1 MLTLNLDQM
10 HILTD
15 INGHSW
21 IISIFSISSAS
32 NRQSPCTA
40 PPPDDDEKEANLPSQ
55 PPQSH
60 RKDSRTIQALSEILE
75 KAHPALSGG
84 SPPPSIPFLPRT
96 PTLVALPQK
105 APQEKDLEAQ
115 FSPER
120 QKLRHSRLSGLI
132 ELRGSPKSFE
142 SREGSETSD
151 FSTLVFGIRKSPS
164 SASKRCT
171 TRNMGEMS
179 IAKLTSGV
187 AGGGWRSR

>member
-1 MLTLNLDQM
+1 MN
-10 HILTD
+10 ILTD
-15 INGHSW
+15 IGSASW
-21 IISIFSISSAS
+21 IYSIFSISNAS
-32 NRQSPCTA
+32 NRPSPRTA
-40 PPPDDDEKEANLPSQ
+40 PPPEEKEANLPSQ
-55 PPQSH
+55 PSQSR
-60 RKDSRTIQALSEILE
+60 RKDSHTIEALSEISE
-75 KAHPALSGG
+75 KTHPALSGG

-96 PTLVALPQK
+96 PTPVALPQK

-164 SASKRCT
+164 SASKRCPA
-171 TRNMGEMS
+171 RNMGEMS

-187 AGGGWRSR
+187 ADGGWRSR